1 MKKLLSLLLAAI
13 MLLGMAGIAAADEIN
28 YDVTEPTKV
37 VFWHTLNDDD
47 DADLLQR
54 IIKEFEAEHPLI
66 TIEPVYYA
74 SYNKVNEALAAAN
87 VANVDVPGC
96 AFINVPRLKAY
107 ADNGVIENL
116 NPYIAHYGV
125 DMSDFV
131 QGFLDAMQ
139 GTAIRWPSP

>member
-54 IIKEFEAEHPLI
+54 IIKEFEAEHPLV

-74 SYNKVNEALAAAN
+74 SYNKVTKPWPPPTWPMWTCLAA
-87 VANVDVPGC
+87 
-96 AFINVPRLKAY
+96 
-107 ADNGVIENL
+107 
-116 NPYIAHYGV
+116 
-125 DMSDFV
+125 
-131 QGFLDAMQ
+131 
-139 GTAIRWPSP
+139 PSSTCPV

>member
-87 VANVDVPGC
+87 VNIQMISTSEIKVSVLIGEEDADRAVAAVHK
-96 AFINVPRLKAY
+96 AFF
-107 ADNGVIENL
+107 EE
-116 NPYIAHYGV
+116 
-125 DMSDFV
+125 
-131 QGFLDAMQ
+131 
-139 GTAIRWPSP
+139 

>member
-66 TIEPVYYA
+66 PIEPVYYA

-87 VANVDVPGC
+87 VNIQMISTSEIKVSVLIGEEDADRAVAAVHK
-96 AFINVPRLKAY
+96 AFF
-107 ADNGVIENL
+107 EE
-116 NPYIAHYGV
+116 
-125 DMSDFV
+125 
-131 QGFLDAMQ
+131 
-139 GTAIRWPSP
+139 

>member
-54 IIKEFEAEHPLI
+54 IIKEFEAEHPLV

-116 NPYIAHYGV
+116 NP
-125 DMSDFV
+125 
-131 QGFLDAMQ
+131 
-139 GTAIRWPSP
+139 